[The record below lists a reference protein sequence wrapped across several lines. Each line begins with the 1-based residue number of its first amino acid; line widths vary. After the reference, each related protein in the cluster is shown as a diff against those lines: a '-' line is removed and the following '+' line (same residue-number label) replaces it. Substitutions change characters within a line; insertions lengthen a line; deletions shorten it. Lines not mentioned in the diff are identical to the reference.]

1 MGIYNLSDTAAEVMP
16 ALWLSQ
22 TDIFPVFTDDGALV
36 YLKFIS
42 LSPGAASEM
51 SIGV

>member
-1 MGIYNLSDTAAEVMP
+1 MGIYNLSDTVAEIMP

-22 TDIFPVFTDDGALV
+22 TDIFPVFTDDGGLV

-42 LSPGAASEM
+42 LLPGPALEM
-51 SIGV
+51 SIAV